1 MANIFN
7 PYNNYPSTQQ
17 YQTWQQSQGNF
28 QQQQP
33 YQNQNVFQPQTSPQ
47 NSNNMF
53 NQYTQANIMQTPSL
67 QGRYVGGIDEV
78 KALTANLDGSVTYY
92 PQTDRRMIYSK
103 YIDQDGATHT
113 DVYVLRDSQ
122 NATQSEMATQQ
133 DILELNNKVQLLTEK
148 LEGFINEQSNKQP
161 VE

>member
-1 MANIFN
+1 MANLFN

-17 YQTWQQSQGNF
+17 YQPWQQNQF

-33 YQNQNVFQPQTSPQ
+33 YQQNQGAFQQQMQPQ

-53 NQYTQANIMQTPSL
+53 SQYSQTNIMQTPSL

-113 DVYVLRDSQ
+113 DTYVLQNSQ
-122 NATQSEMATQQ
+122 NVNQSEMATQQ
-133 DILELNNKVQLLTEK
+133 DIIELNNKIQILTEK
-148 LEGFINEQSNKQP
+148 LEGFINEQSNKQSS
-161 VE
+161 E

>member
-1 MANIFN
+1 MTNIFN
-7 PYNNYPSTQQ
+7 PYNYSSAQQ
-17 YQTWQQSQGNF
+17 YQPWQQSQTNF
-28 QQQQP
+28 QQQQL
-33 YQNQNVFQPQTSPQ
+33 YQNQNAFQSQTPS
-47 NSNNMF
+47 
-53 NQYTQANIMQTPSL
+53 QYTQANIMQTPGL

-113 DVYVLRDSQ
+113 DTYVLQNSQ
-122 NATQSEMATQQ
+122 NVNQSEMATQQ
-133 DILELNNKVQLLTEK
+133 DIIELNNKVQILTEK

-161 VE
+161 IE